1 MHIKR
6 AIVVS
11 MRHVAWRG
19 KIVKCDPIT
28 SNMPYGNGC
37 TPHNMHARDLVY
49 ISKYCHCQ
57 YESIDVYSMYIVG
70 LVAVSMVHVYGILV
84 PFIDFAPS
92 GSMHHGNNYGP
103 LNMHAIDM
111 VCILID
117 SQ

>member
-1 MHIKR
+1 MPQGDGHI
-6 AIVVS
+6 S
-11 MRHVAWRG
+11 L
-19 KIVKCDPIT
+19 
-28 SNMPYGNGC
+28 
-37 TPHNMHARDLVY
+37 NMHDTDLIP
-49 ISKYCHCQ
+49 ISKYCHHYC
-57 YESIDVYSMYIVG
+57 ESIDVYSMHING
-70 LVAVSMVHVYGILV
+70 LVAVIMVHIVDKWV

>member
-1 MHIKR
+1 
-6 AIVVS
+6 
-11 MRHVAWRG
+11 
-19 KIVKCDPIT
+19 
-28 SNMPYGNGC
+28 MPHGNVQI
-37 TPHNMHARDLVY
+37 PLNVHATDL
-49 ISKYCHCQ
+49 ISILKYCHCHC
-57 YESIDVYSMYIVG
+57 ESIDVYSMHIDG
-70 LVAVSMVHVYGILV
+70 LVAVFMVHVASDWV